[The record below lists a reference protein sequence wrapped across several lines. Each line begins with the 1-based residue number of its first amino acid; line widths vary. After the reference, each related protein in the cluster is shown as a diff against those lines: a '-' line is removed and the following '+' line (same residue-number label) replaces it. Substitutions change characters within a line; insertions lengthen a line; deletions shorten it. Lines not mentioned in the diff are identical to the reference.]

1 MRRSIPA
8 DLILVV
14 SLLYAAGVG
23 LVCLLLLIAGIAR
36 ADELD
41 DYQRDQA
48 RRDAQLE
55 RQRDAYE
62 DRVEQG
68 QRQYDRM
75 LEEQERQEQRAFRAR
90 EDADGN

>member
-1 MRRSIPA
+1 MRRYERTPA
-8 DLILVV
+8 DLILVA
-14 SLLYAAGVG
+14 SLLYAAGVA
-23 LVCLLLLIAGIAR
+23 LVCLLATMAT

-41 DYQRDQA
+41 DYHRDQA

-55 RQRDAYE
+55 RQREAYE

>member
-1 MRRSIPA
+1 MRRYERTPA

-36 ADELD
+36 ADELE
-41 DYQRDQA
+41 DYYRDAA
-48 RRDAQLE
+48 RQYAQLE
-55 RQRDAYE
+55 RQREAYE

-68 QRQYDRM
+68 ERQYDRM
-75 LEEQERQEQRAFRAR
+75 LEEQERQEQRMFRQEKR
-90 EDADGN
+90 ED